1 MQLAEAILTKHYN
14 DRKAERGTITNVEV
28 QKAAYGEYDVEET
41 NQKLVPFLQTKLNQK
56 LAEVEEK
63 SFGVSKNNNLGVC
76 VFMPI
81 LINGDKK
88 YKITMNT
95 ESGDKGNYYLAIV
108 MDDALITIYPT
119 SAAGTAE
126 VESAIDDHTK
136 RENPNNTKSSKAIFP
151 QSAIVEINIDE
162 LYGKEIEKAGEE
174 KTSEE
179 TLDYKVRTDYR
190 VGATF
195 DHKQFGP
202 GKVVAAA
209 GGGKAGVNGMVD
221 WIDVKYAKP
230 FMKGGKLQDVRRF
243 NNILTA
249 AYFGKTMKEGSE
261 EIKCKQC
268 GWHWR
273 LSDGGKDP
281 YICHKCGYD
290 NSPTQ
295 KELHTMK
302 DDGYDEHQQVRAD
315 IEEMS
320 LENPSAQDFL
330 QALKANPEYIR
341 DLIADFNFDPKKGL
355 QGVEDYIASIDHD
368 DPDWQEFQD
377 WLEAKQ
383 KGSIKEASKG
393 LWANIRAKQARGEK
407 PAKKGSEAYNKA
419 VKAAEKINAVDETDN
434 YCPTC
439 LAEYLTEYKDK
450 IEEAEYRG
458 RKVSLGKPFLTPG
471 GPKKRSVYVKNA
483 KGNVVKVNFG
493 DPNMRI
499 KKSIPARRKSYR
511 ARHHCQSPGPRWKAN
526 YWSCR
531 AW

>member
-14 DRKAERGTITNVEV
+14 DRKAERGTITSVEV

-209 GGGKAGVNGMVD
+209 GSGKAGVNGMVD

-230 FMKGGKLQDVRRF
+230 FMKGGKLQDTRRF
-243 NNILTA
+243 TNILTA
-249 AYFGKTMKEGSE
+249 AYFGKTMKEVSE
-261 EIKCKQC
+261 EVKCKEC
-268 GWHWR
+268 GWHWK
-273 LSDGGKDP
+273 LTDGGKDP
-281 YICHKCGYD
+281 YICHKCGCD
-290 NSPTQ
+290 NTPVQ

-302 DDGYDEHQQVRAD
+302 DDGHDEHHQLRAD
-315 IEEMS
+315 V
-320 LENPSAQDFL
+320 D
-330 QALKANPEYIR
+330 
-341 DLIADFNFDPKKGL
+341 
-355 QGVEDYIASIDHD
+355 
-368 DPDWQEFQD
+368 
-377 WLEAKQ
+377 
-383 KGSIKEASKG
+383 EASKG

-419 VKAAEKINAVDETDN
+419 VQAAKKINDLDETED
-434 YCPTC
+434 YCPHC
-439 LAEYLTEYKDK
+439 LAEYIMEYTSKL
-450 IEEAEYRG
+450 EEAEYRG
-458 RKVSLGKPFLTPG
+458 RKVSLGKPFLTPD